1 MDFASGITDENL
13 WFTQSGNN
21 LNIDI
26 MGTQNQFTIDNWFG
40 TNPAASLAEITDGSG
55 LKLDSAISQ
64 LVQAM
69 ATYSAGNPG
78 FSPTAV
84 TQAPADAQL
93 QTAIAAAWHG

>member
-1 MDFASGITDENL
+1 LDFASGITDENL

-40 TNPAASLAEITDGSG
+40 TNPASSLGEIVAGNGLEIDSG
-55 LKLDSAISQ
+55 VAQ

-69 ATYSAGNPG
+69 ASYSANNPG

-84 TQAPADAQL
+84 SQAPADTNL
-93 QTAIAAAWHG
+93 QSAISAAWH